1 MNTEENLVIR
11 YEELTI
17 SLVNSLKN
25 DNVDLFYDLVS
36 ERESII
42 FQLKEFTTLNFSKE
56 FKKKIKL
63 QALEGELN
71 KLIQNKLREYKISM
85 DNLSKNKEAHNAYN
99 DYFKKVISFNT
110 KA

>member
-1 MNTEENLVIR
+1 MTIEENLVIR
-11 YEELTI
+11 YEKITM

-42 FQLKEFTTLNFSKE
+42 CQLKQFTNLNVSKE
-56 FKKKIKL
+56 FNKKIKL
-63 QALEGELN
+63 QALEEELN
-71 KLIQNKLREYKISM
+71 KLIGNKLHEYKISM